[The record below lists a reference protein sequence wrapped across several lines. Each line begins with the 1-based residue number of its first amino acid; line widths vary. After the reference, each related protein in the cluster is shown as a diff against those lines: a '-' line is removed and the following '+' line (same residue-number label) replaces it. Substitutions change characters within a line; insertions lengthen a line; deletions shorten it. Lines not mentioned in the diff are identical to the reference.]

1 MEFSGVLWDMDG
13 TIVDTEP
20 YWIEAE
26 HRLTAQYGLP
36 WSEEEGLKLVGNAL
50 SVSAQVFIDL
60 GVPLEPLEIINRLT
74 QDVIAQVQ
82 QRVPFRPGVR
92 ELFGQLRRVGIPS
105 AMVTMSFR
113 PLADAVV
120 ASLPEGTFDAV
131 ITGDEVE
138 HGKPHPEPYEV
149 GAKALGLRAQDCIA
163 IEDSLNGA
171 LSASSAGART
181 LVVPC
186 HIDIPDDPRWSI
198 VHSLEGLSLEDF
210 AKAATCRQSK

>member
-26 HRLTAQYGLP
+26 HRLTAEFGLP

-50 SVSAQVFIDL
+50 TVSAQVFIDL

-74 QDVIAQVQ
+74 RDVIAQVQ
-82 QRVPFRPGVR
+82 ERVPFRPGVR
-92 ELFGQLRRVGIPS
+92 DMFAQLRAAGIPS

-120 ASLPEGTFDAV
+120 ANLPEGTFDAV
-131 ITGDEVE
+131 ITGDEVQ

-149 GAKALGLRAQDCIA
+149 GAKALGLRPQQCIA

-171 LSASSAGART
+171 FSASSAGAHT

-186 HIDIPDDPRWSI
+186 HVDIPEDPRWSI
-198 VHSLEGLSLEDF
+198 AQSLDGLSLVDF
-210 AKAATCRQSK
+210 QQAAISRQSQ